1 MENKL
6 PIFYA
11 SIDDSL
17 KGIELKE
24 QGVQSIALV
33 SEPAMMSQWLMFNKT
48 EKAEMHF
55 ALNEEQRIIT
65 APVIVADLPIYRK
78 VEEPKGSGI
87 FNEFYV
93 VYKKPTIMQIA
104 QKYGSENRNKLIK
117 LTHDTDLISK
127 DVFVF
132 ESFVSD
138 ASRGISQPK
147 GFDLPD
153 GTWFVS
159 MKINNQD
166 VWNKAKSGEIKGIS
180 LEGFFDLEQTATL
193 SDNEIKAI
201 IQNIL

>member
-33 SEPAMMSQWLMFNKT
+33 DSPAMMSEWLMFNKT
-48 EKAEMHF
+48 ENVNMKF

-78 VEEPKGSGI
+78 VDNK
-87 FNEFYV
+87 EFYV
-93 VYKKPTIMQIA
+93 VYKKHTIMQIA
-104 QKYGSENRNKLIK
+104 QKYGAENRNKLIK

-138 ASRGISQPK
+138 TTRGISQPK

-159 MKINNQD
+159 MKINNPD
-166 VWNKAKSGEIKGIS
+166 IWAKAKSGEIKGIS

-193 SDNEIKAI
+193 SDNEVKAI

>member
-33 SEPAMMSQWLMFNKT
+33 DSPAMMSEWLMFNKT
-48 EKAEMHF
+48 ENVNMKF

-78 VEEPKGSGI
+78 VDG
-87 FNEFYV
+87 NEFYV

-104 QKYGSENRNKLIK
+104 QKYGAENRNKLIK

-138 ASRGISQPK
+138 VTRGISQPK

-159 MKINNQD
+159 MKINNPEI
-166 VWNKAKSGEIKGIS
+166 WAKAKSGEIKGIS

-193 SDNEIKAI
+193 SDNEVKAI

>member
-11 SIDDSL
+11 SIDKSL

-33 SEPAMMSQWLMFNKT
+33 DSPAMMSEWLMFSKT
-48 EKAEMHF
+48 ETKEMHF
-55 ALNEEQRIIT
+55 ALNEEQHIIT

-78 VEEPKGSGI
+78 VDGK
-87 FNEFYV
+87 EFYV

-138 ASRGISQPK
+138 STRGIKQPE

-159 MKINNQD
+159 MKVNNPD
-166 VWNKAKSGEIKGIS
+166 IWAKAKKGEIKGIS

>member
-33 SEPAMMSQWLMFNKT
+33 DSPAMMSEWLMFNKT
-48 EKAEMHF
+48 ENVNMKF

-78 VEEPKGSGI
+78 VDNK
-87 FNEFYV
+87 EFYV
-93 VYKKPTIMQIA
+93 VYKKPIIMQIA
-104 QKYGSENRNKLIK
+104 QKYGAENRNKLIK

-138 ASRGISQPK
+138 TTRGIKQPE

-159 MKINNQD
+159 MKINNPD
-166 VWNKAKSGEIKGIS
+166 IWAKAKSGEIKGIS

-193 SDNEIKAI
+193 SDNEVKAI
-201 IQNIL
+201 IENIL

>member
-33 SEPAMMSQWLMFNKT
+33 DSPAMMSEWLMFNKT
-48 EKAEMHF
+48 ENVNMKF

-78 VEEPKGSGI
+78 VDNK
-87 FNEFYV
+87 EFYV
-93 VYKKPTIMQIA
+93 VYKKPIIMQIA
-104 QKYGSENRNKLIK
+104 QKYGAENRNKLIK

-138 ASRGISQPK
+138 TTRGISQPK
-147 GFDLPD
+147 GFNLPD

-159 MKINNQD
+159 MKINNPEI
-166 VWNKAKSGEIKGIS
+166 WAKAKSGEIKGIS

-193 SDNEIKAI
+193 SDNEVKAI
-201 IQNIL
+201 IENIL

>member
-33 SEPAMMSQWLMFNKT
+33 DSPAMMSEWLMFNKT
-48 EKAEMHF
+48 ENVNMKF

-78 VEEPKGSGI
+78 VDDK
-87 FNEFYV
+87 EFYV

-104 QKYGSENRNKLIK
+104 QKYAAENRNKLIK

-138 ASRGISQPK
+138 VTRGISQPK

-159 MKINNQD
+159 MKINNPEI
-166 VWNKAKSGEIKGIS
+166 WAKAKSGEIKGIS

-193 SDNEIKAI
+193 SDNEVKAI